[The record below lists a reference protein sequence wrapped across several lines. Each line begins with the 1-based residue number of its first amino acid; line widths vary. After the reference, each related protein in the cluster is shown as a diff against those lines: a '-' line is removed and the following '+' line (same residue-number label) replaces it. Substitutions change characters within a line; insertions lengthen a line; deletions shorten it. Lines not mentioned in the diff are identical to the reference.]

1 MSLILIDLGAEFWR
15 NYYATGSGVDAYSL
29 TIDRIQFYTRE
40 WKRVVVCC
48 DSPKSIRKEW
58 CPTYKSNRKPK
69 PEDGIESLISVPERV
84 KAWGV
89 PVVQCDGY
97 EADDVIASL
106 VVQAWPEDVQI
117 IGSEK
122 DFFCLICD
130 NVRLVGK
137 AGYITANDC
146 VTKFG
151 VAPSQMQDWLAL
163 VGDAADAIP
172 GCPGI
177 GPSKAT
183 LLLEMFGTIEGVKAA
198 NDDELLALPKFGKK
212 TVESIRSWDPTM
224 ARKLIKLLDD
234 APVSLAEL
242 FSPSP
247 THT

>member
-1 MSLILIDLGAEFWR
+1 MLTLIDLGAEFWK

-29 TIDRIQFYTRE
+29 TIDRIQFYVKE
-40 WKRVVVCC
+40 WRRVVVCC
-48 DSPKSIRKEW
+48 DSPKSKRKEW

-69 PEDGIESLISVPERV
+69 PEDGVDALVSVPERV

-106 VVQAWPEDVQI
+106 VAQAWPEEVQI

-130 NVRLVGK
+130 SVRLVGK

-146 VTKFG
+146 MTKFG

-163 VGDAADAIP
+163 AGDAADAIP
-172 GCPGI
+172 GCPGC
-177 GPSKAT
+177 GPSRATT
-183 LLLEMFGTIEGVKAA
+183 LLENFGSIEGIRAA
-198 NDDELLALPKFGKK
+198 RDEDILALPGIGKK
-212 TVESIRSWDPTM
+212 TLDGIRSWDPTM

-234 APVSLAEL
+234 APVSLVEL
-242 FSPSP
+242 FQPGIVP
-247 THT
+247 